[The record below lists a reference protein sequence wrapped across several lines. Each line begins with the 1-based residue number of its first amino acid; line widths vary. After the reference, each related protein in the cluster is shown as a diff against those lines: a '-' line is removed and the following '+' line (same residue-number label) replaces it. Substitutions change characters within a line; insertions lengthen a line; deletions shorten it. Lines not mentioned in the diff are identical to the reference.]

1 MKIRLNK
8 KLLAFFLLCL
18 VSTLAESQILLFKD
32 FLSPATP
39 ELSKELSAIS
49 EPGPNLDKRIEE
61 LRGNAYAGNAAQ
73 QQKTD
78 LAAFILRKVALQ
90 RNLSYEINE
99 DLILE
104 ASDLAPGN
112 YYVESLWGDLLYY
125 KGDFEKAMS
134 HYENALFQRPDDLQ
148 LHGRMGLTAMQQM
161 HYEKA
166 VTHFERTLE
175 ANPDNFFLLFSLGR
189 CNFELK
195 QLDEAIEYFEK
206 ALKLAKDEREQ
217 KAVESALNQAR
228 EMLAS
233 TDDST
238 REEDQR
244 FVIHFAGNS
253 QQDLGDLTF
262 EVLEEIFHQVT
273 DSLNFQPDVK
283 INVIF
288 FLTEEYY
295 KVSKDW
301 SAGSAQGIRIMVPL
315 KSGYKSPDYIK
326 GLLAHEFT
334 HTIIHLKTSNRCPLW
349 LNEGLA
355 QYQEFQAA
363 YGSPETLRPDY
374 ENLLQKE
381 FIEKRNFVD
390 LNSVPSLIGGSSH
403 YDVARGYLAS
413 YLAVRCIADFYGEQ
427 SFDSLLSSLGSGK
440 SLDEAMTE
448 ATGRT
453 MPEFQEEHEDWLRNL

>member
-1 MKIRLNK
+1 MRQLKK
-8 KLLAFFLLCL
+8 KLLALVLFCLL
-18 VSTLAESQILLFKD
+18 SALAEGQILLFGD
-32 FLSPATP
+32 FLPPETPDLAKELVLHKAPGP
-39 ELSKELSAIS
+39 ELD
-49 EPGPNLDKRIEE
+49 NRIEE
-61 LRGNAYAGNAAQ
+61 LRKVAYASEAGRQN
-73 QQKTD
+73 KTD
-78 LAAFILRKVALQ
+78 LAAFILRKIALQ
-90 RNLSYEINE
+90 RNLSYEANE

-112 YYVESLWGDLLYY
+112 YHVESLWGDLLYY
-125 KGDFEKAMS
+125 KGDYEKAMS
-134 HYENALFQRPDDLQ
+134 HYENALHQKPDDLQ

-161 HYEKA
+161 HFEKA
-166 VTHFERTLE
+166 AGHLEKVLE

-206 ALKLAKDEREQ
+206 AMKLAKDEREQ
-217 KAVESALNQAR
+217 KTVEAALNQAR

-233 TDDST
+233 TSDST

-253 QQDLGDLTF
+253 QQDLGDVTF
-262 EVLEEIFHQVT
+262 EVLDEIFHQVT

-283 INVIF
+283 INIIF

-295 KVSKDW
+295 KVSRDW
-301 SAGSAQGIRIMVPL
+301 SAGSAQGIRIMIPL
-315 KSGYKSPDYIK
+315 KSGYKSQDYIK
-326 GLLAHEFT
+326 GLFAHEFT
-334 HTIIHLKTSNRCPLW
+334 HTIVHLKTSNRCPLW

-355 QYQEFQAA
+355 QYQEFQAT

-374 ENLLQKE
+374 EPLLQKE
-381 FIEKRNFVD
+381 FVEKRNFVN

-403 YDVARGYLAS
+403 YEVARGYLAS
-413 YLAVRCIADFYGEQ
+413 YLAVRCMADFYGEQ
-427 SFDSLLSSLGSGK
+427 SFDSLLSSLGKGK
-440 SLDEAMTE
+440 TLDEAMTE

-453 MPEFQEEHEDWLRNL
+453 MSEFQEEYEEWLRNL